1 MFNENIVVGRVIGRP
16 WPRANKRAKAKP
28 RGPRLQRRAAARP
41 SEIIATALVDFAER
55 GFATTRLDDIAA
67 RAGVTRGTLYLY
79 FPNKEELF
87 KAVVRETIVPI
98 LACAEAMAAEAHGP
112 TADLLTRLVLFF
124 PDAVFGGAASAIP
137 KLVIS
142 ETANLPDVAR
152 FYLEEVIQRGRRL
165 VRSIIHR
172 GIASG
177 EFRAVNEDHAFYCVM
192 APMLLAAL
200 WQHSFRRYDEGALD
214 PRALARVHLDLL
226 LHGLLAAPPSSTAR
240 IEVPAP

>member
-1 MFNENIVVGRVIGRP
+1 MTPRSDARSGNETVP
-16 WPRANKRAKAKP
+16 PRW
-28 RGPRLQRRAAARP
+28 RRRKEARP
-41 SEIIATALVDFAER
+41 GEIIAAALASFAER
-55 GFATTRLDDIAA
+55 GFAATRLDDIAA

-79 FPNKEELF
+79 FPNKQELF

-98 LACAEAMAAEAHGP
+98 LASAETMAAEAEGP
-112 TADLLTRLVLFF
+112 TAALLTRLILFF
-124 PDAVFGGAASAIP
+124 PDAVFGGPASAIP

-142 ETANLPDVAR
+142 EAANFPDVAT

-177 EFRAVNEDHAFYCVM
+177 EFRAIDEEHAFYCVM

-200 WQHSFRRYDEGALD
+200 WQHSFHRFDEAALD
-214 PRALARVHLDLL
+214 PRVLARVHLDLL
-226 LHGLLAAPPSSTAR
+226 LNGLRADKAPPAAGIAGAT
-240 IEVPAP
+240 P